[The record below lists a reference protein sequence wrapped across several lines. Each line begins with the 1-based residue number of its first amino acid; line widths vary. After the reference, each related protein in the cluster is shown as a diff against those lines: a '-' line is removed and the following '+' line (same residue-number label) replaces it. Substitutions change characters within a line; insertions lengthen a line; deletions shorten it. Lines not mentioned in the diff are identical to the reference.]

1 MFFQKRAY
9 EEIRS
14 VFDDD
19 KNRNIAHRDLQ
30 DLPYLEMVIKEVM
43 RLYPPAPH
51 FSREI
56 EEDVEYGNHI
66 TNSYN
71 KTTVDNL
78 KLIQEFHKFANTI
91 HFNFSFSSIK
101 ISLKTNNF
109 RLCNII

>member
-1 MFFQKRAY
+1 MKKIIIFCPSFYKTSNTSLLSFFQKRAY

-19 KNRNIAHRDLQ
+19 KNRNITHRDLQ

-56 EEDVEYGNHI
+56 EEDVEYGMYI
-66 TNSYN
+66 
-71 KTTVDNL
+71 
-78 KLIQEFHKFANTI
+78 
-91 HFNFSFSSIK
+91 
-101 ISLKTNNF
+101 
-109 RLCNII
+109 